1 MTQKIVISEFIS
13 TFVIINI
20 NLTRKESSNCH
31 KFLFYMKANEIQE
44 LFNSF
49 ESIAIEYEGVE
60 CWSARELAPIMG
72 YIQWR
77 NFLSIIEKAKE
88 SAKNAEEKISDH
100 FADVSKM
107 VTLGSGSERQID
119 DVMLTRYACYLIAQN
134 GDPRKPQIAF
144 AQNYFA
150 VQTRRAELVHQRL
163 LDYERVQAR
172 AKLAETEH
180 TLSGVLYERGVD
192 SRGFA
197 TIRTKGDRALFGLD
211 TAMMK
216 RRVGA
221 PDKRPLADFLS
232 TIAIKAK
239 DLAAEMTSVNVQQKD
254 LYGQTGIECEHID
267 NNTAVRNMLLD
278 RGIRPESLPPAED
291 VRKVE
296 RRLKADEKKILP
308 KKKK

>member
-1 MTQKIVISEFIS
+1 M
-13 TFVIINI
+13 
-20 NLTRKESSNCH
+20 R
-31 KFLFYMKANEIQE
+31 ANEIQE

-49 ESIAIEYEGVE
+49 ETIAIEYDGVE
-60 CWSARELAPIMG
+60 CWSARELSVALG
-72 YIQWR
+72 YVQYR
-77 NFLSIIEKAKE
+77 NFLPVIDKAKE
-88 SAKNAEEKISDH
+88 SCLNAGESVPDH
-100 FADVSKM
+100 FADVRKM
-107 VTLGSGSERQID
+107 VQIGSNAERQID

-134 GDPRKPQIAF
+134 GDPRKSEIAF

-163 LDYERVQAR
+163 LDFERVRAR
-172 AKLAETEH
+172 AKLADTEH

-197 TIRTKGDRALFGLD
+197 IIRAKGDRALFGLD

-221 PDKRPLADFLS
+221 PEKRPLADFLS

-254 LYGQTGIECEHID
+254 LRGQVGIEREHVD
-267 NNTAVRNMLLD
+267 NNSAVRNMLLE
-278 RGIRPESLPPAED
+278 RGIRPETLPAGED
-291 VRKVE
+291 VKKVE
-296 RRLKADEKKILP
+296 RRLRADEKKILP
-308 KKKK
+308 RKKK